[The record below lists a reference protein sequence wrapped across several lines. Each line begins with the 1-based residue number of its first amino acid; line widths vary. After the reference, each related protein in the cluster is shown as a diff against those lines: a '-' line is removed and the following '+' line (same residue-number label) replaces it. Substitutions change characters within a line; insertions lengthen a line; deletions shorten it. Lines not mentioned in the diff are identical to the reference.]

1 MARKGRTLPPEE
13 RDAYIKNLRGD
24 IRTEE
29 EARMIS
35 VAGGRAAGQ
44 ANRRRKAMREIART
58 MLDTELRAN
67 DELRQILDERGFTD
81 FTESAAV
88 LLGQL
93 NRARAGDTD
102 AAKFLRDTSGER
114 PADQVA
120 IGSFDDLPFES
131 IDLSGLTDAELL
143 RLVEQ
148 RGGLDALRR

>member
-1 MARKGRTLPPEE
+1 MSRKPPTPEE
-13 RDAYIKNLRGD
+13 REAYTKNLRKGV
-24 IRTEE
+24 TPE
-29 EARMIS
+29 EAKTIS
-35 VAGGRAAGQ
+35 VAGGVASAQ
-44 ANRRRKAMREIART
+44 AKRRRKAMREIART

-67 DELRQILDERGFTD
+67 DELRGLLEERGFTE

-131 IDLSGLTDAELL
+131 IDLSSLSDKELL

>member
-1 MARKGRTLPPEE
+1 MARKNIPPEE
-13 RDAYIKNLRGD
+13 RESYIKNLRRGVNP
-24 IRTEE
+24 E
-29 EARMIS
+29 EAKTIS
-35 VAGGRAAGQ
+35 SAGGKAAGA

-67 DELRQILDERGFTD
+67 DELRQLLEERGFTEY
-81 FTESAAV
+81 TESAAV

-114 PADQVA
+114 PADMVA
-120 IGSFDDLPFES
+120 LGSFEDLPFES
-131 IDLSGLTDAELL
+131 IDLSGLSDAELL
-143 RLVEQ
+143 RLIEQ